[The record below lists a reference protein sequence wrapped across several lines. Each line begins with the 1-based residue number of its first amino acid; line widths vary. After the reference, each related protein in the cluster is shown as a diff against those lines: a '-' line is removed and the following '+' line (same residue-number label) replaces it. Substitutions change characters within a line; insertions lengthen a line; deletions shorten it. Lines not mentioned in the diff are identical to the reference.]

1 MNSHLDTQTRLQRA
15 SGRAS
20 VLLPG
25 LCIALAGLAAAALM
39 VWMTVIAPQQREY
52 RRNLAYAQGAALVA
66 PLDRAIMRLQGEVQ
80 SIARSPALL
89 AAAQGPE
96 RRLNGMPALEA
107 LVGARLLPA
116 GQAINE
122 DDGHLPLNAAVLDM
136 IRRAQRGNEPALEA
150 YGPRVYSVTPV
161 RAADNAPVEAVL
173 VMAFG
178 VQRLT
183 DNVTLETPQIGRISL
198 IQQVFQD
205 PAVQLLSLGSSA
217 TVALPLPTANP
228 TWELHFQPGA
238 LYQDLP
244 LVRFSLWSLLA
255 LGVALAAVIDGLWLT
270 VRRARSR

>member
-1 MNSHLDTQTRLQRA
+1 MNSRLDTRTALQHTTRRWT
-15 SGRAS
+15 

-25 LCIALAGLAAAALM
+25 LSIALAGLAAAALM

-96 RRLNGMPALEA
+96 RRLNGMPALDA

-136 IRRAQRGNEPALEA
+136 VRRAQRGSEPALEA
-150 YGPRVYSVTPV
+150 YGPRLYSVTPV

-178 VQRLT
+178 AQRLT
-183 DNVTLETPQIGRISL
+183 DNVTLGAPQVGRISL
-198 IQQVFQD
+198 IQRVFQD
-205 PAVQLLSLGSSA
+205 PAVQLLSLGSSDA
-217 TVALPLPTANP
+217 AALPLPTANP

-238 LYQDLP
+238 LYQELP
-244 LVRFSLWSLLA
+244 LVRFNLWIVLA
-255 LGVALAAVIDGLWLT
+255 LGVALAAVVDGLWMT
-270 VRRARSR
+270 VGRARSR